1 MAVASVAVPEA
12 GRVDTTRTGID
23 AGLPTLTLTTLSLA
37 IRKTNCVCDES
48 AAATTSIEEPT
59 AATRSFVGPTT
70 VPGATVGS
78 TVRVTLPRANPAAAS
93 FAAAASAS
101 RPTTEGTARSACEG
115 SLTLPAASYWRK
127 LKTRV
132 SPAVNAPS
140 LTSYCVGSNVAYGS
154 PLTSRTTLPS
164 WPLSSVPGSQRRVSP
179 SSATTPATSL
189 GGVGGWSSPKKAK

>member
-37 IRKTNCVCDES
+37 IRKTNCVCGES

-78 TVRVTLPRANPAAAS
+78 TVRATLPRANPAAAS
-93 FAAAASAS
+93 FA
-101 RPTTEGTARSACEG
+101 R
-115 SLTLPAASYWRK
+115 
-127 LKTRV
+127 
-132 SPAVNAPS
+132 
-140 LTSYCVGSNVAYGS
+140 
-154 PLTSRTTLPS
+154 
-164 WPLSSVPGSQRRVSP
+164 RRVGTEP
-179 SSATTPATSL
+179 DDRGDCPQRLRRAR
-189 GGVGGWSSPKKAK
+189 